1 MSSEGPSTKMITR
14 RVDRISK
21 DKSIKAPNVFTSANS
36 WMSSE
41 SSFTDNTS
49 GSVGTPYSN
58 TAPAPAHCR
67 VSAIPP
73 ALALAHRLK
82 LAVSYIPDPKTDKS
96 LEPLVKG
103 IKWIFLTLNSS
114 ARSGRICEFRVSES
128 LMCPTASYLLAPYTP
143 ERTGR
148 LRVVSAS
155 TVGGGIMF
163 AACAETIWGWRL
175 RAAVATGPL
184 PSTWICKSRTS
195 EANVL
200 LSRRTMRV
208 AFRLSSVVKSVYV
221 CVCACTCMMC
231 GCTWILHVCECI
243 FIFDVCMYTFLHLH
257 ICQSIPIVSHL
268 CVCTCMYVCVH
279 S

>member
-1 MSSEGPSTKMITR
+1 MKIYIYLYIHTYDRPAMRSVGPSTKMITR
-14 RVDRISK
+14 RVQRISK
-21 DKSIKAPNVFTSANS
+21 DKAIKAPKVFTSANS
-36 WMSSE
+36 SMSSE
-41 SSFTDNTS
+41 SSFPDNTS

-67 VSAIPP
+67 VSAISP

-82 LAVSYIPDPKTDKS
+82 LAVSYIPDPKTYKS

-114 ARSGRICEFRVSES
+114 ARSEHTDDFMVSES
-128 LMCPTASYLLAPYTP
+128 LICATAWYHMYLLAPYTP

-155 TVGGGIMF
+155 TVGGGITF

-208 AFRLSSVVKSVYV
+208 AFRLSSVVKSVFV
-221 CVCACTCMMC
+221 CVCTCACMMC
-231 GCTWILHVCECI
+231 GCIWILHVCECI
-243 FIFDVCMYTFLHLH
+243 FIF
-257 ICQSIPIVSHL
+257 
-268 CVCTCMYVCVH
+268 
-279 S
+279 

>member
-114 ARSGRICEFRVSES
+114 ARS
-128 LMCPTASYLLAPYTP
+128 

-208 AFRLSSVVKSVYV
+208 AFRLSSVVKSFATTKFSPFLTQRTAYV
-221 CVCACTCMMC
+221 APSAAMNCSCACHRVFRALSISRSFCLCRSLCSKYMSS
-231 GCTWILHVCECI
+231 
-243 FIFDVCMYTFLHLH
+243 FDR
-257 ICQSIPIVSHL
+257 
-268 CVCTCMYVCVH
+268 
-279 S
+279 